1 MTDSSRVIHI
11 MGIVNLTDDS
21 FYGPSRIPA
30 GTGSDVLHA
39 RIASMLSEGADII
52 DLGAC
57 STRPGSEPVG
67 EDEEW
72 RRFKA
77 VLPGIRNSFP
87 QAVLSLDTYWP
98 SVIRKA
104 YDLVGPVIVNDVT
117 AAGQDCAYG
126 SASMLTTAA
135 ELGLTYVA
143 MHWSGDTSMTPS
155 SESIVDSVIG
165 FFERFASRA
174 EAAGLQDWW
183 LDPGFGFSKTVEQNY
198 ELLRALPLLK
208 ERFGRPMLVG
218 VSRKSFIYKPL
229 GITAAESLSATQLV
243 HMSALQ
249 GGADILR
256 VHDVAEAVR
265 TVKLYRLL

>member
-1 MTDSSRVIHI
+1 MDKNRTIRI

-30 GTGSDVLHA
+30 GTAPDVLLD
-39 RIASMLSEGADII
+39 RIGTMLSEGADII

-77 VLPGIRNSFP
+77 VLPLIRDVFP
-87 QAVLSLDTYWP
+87 DAVLSLDTYWP

-117 AAGQDCAYG
+117 SAGQDCAYG
-126 SASMLTTAA
+126 SASMLETASKF
-135 ELGLTYVA
+135 GLTYVA
-143 MHWSGDTSMTPS
+143 MHWPGDTSMTPS
-155 SESIVDSVIG
+155 TGSVVDSVTDW
-165 FFERFASRA
+165 FEKFSSRA
-174 EAAGLQDWW
+174 EYAGLQDWW
-183 LDPGFGFSKTVEQNY
+183 LDPGFGFSKTVAQNY
-198 ELLRALPLLK
+198 ELLRALPALK

-265 TVKLYRLL
+265 TVNLYRLL

>member
-1 MTDSSRVIHI
+1 MI
-11 MGIVNLTDDS
+11 
-21 FYGPSRIPA
+21 
-30 GTGSDVLHA
+30 
-39 RIASMLSEGADII
+39 
-52 DLGAC
+52 
-57 STRPGSEPVG
+57 
-67 EDEEW
+67 
-72 RRFKA
+72 
-77 VLPGIRNSFP
+77 
-87 QAVLSLDTYWP
+87 
-98 SVIRKA
+98 
-104 YDLVGPVIVNDVT
+104 
-117 AAGQDCAYG
+117 
-126 SASMLTTAA
+126 
-135 ELGLTYVA
+135 
-143 MHWSGDTSMTPS
+143 PS
-155 SESIVDSVIG
+155 SESVVDSVLG

-198 ELLRALPLLK
+198 ELLRALPALK